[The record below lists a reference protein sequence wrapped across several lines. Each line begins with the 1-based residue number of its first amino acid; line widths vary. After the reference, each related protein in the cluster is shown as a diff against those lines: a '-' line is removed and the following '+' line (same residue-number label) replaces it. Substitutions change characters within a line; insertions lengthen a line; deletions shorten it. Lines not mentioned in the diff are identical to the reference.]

1 MSELQVPEVGPQEA
15 QEMIGRGA
23 VLIDVRER
31 EEYAQ
36 ARIPGAR
43 LIPLSEF
50 STRFVEIPKDVPV
63 VMQCRS
69 GRRSAQ
75 TTAFLL
81 AQGYREVVNLGGGI
95 LAWGEQGLPVDT
107 TPKDPSTL

>member
-15 QEMIGRGA
+15 KEMIERGA

-31 EEYAQ
+31 EEYANS
-36 ARIPGAR
+36 RIPGSK

-50 STRFVEIPKDVPV
+50 STRFVEIPEDVPV

-81 AQGYREVVNLGGGI
+81 AQGYREVVNLSGGI
-95 LAWGEQGLPVDT
+95 LAWGEQGFPVDT

>member
-1 MSELQVPEVGPQEA
+1 MNEVQVPEVGPQEA
-15 QEMIGRGA
+15 QEMIARGA
-23 VLIDVRER
+23 LLIDVRER
-31 EEYAQ
+31 NEFAE

-50 STRFVEIPKDVPV
+50 MTRFTEIPQDVPV

-81 AQGYREVVNLGGGI
+81 AQGYRGVVNLGGGI
-95 LAWGEQGLPVDT
+95 LAWNQQGLPVDT